1 MLIKLLKSRTGI
13 QTDMQ
18 QICKMK
24 NKMFQ
29 TDMQQICKLPVFFIE
44 F

>member
-1 MLIKLLKSRTGI
+1 M

-18 QICKMK
+18 QTCKAK
-24 NKMFQ
+24 NKKFQ
-29 TDMQQICKLPVFFIE
+29 TDMQQTCKLPVFFIE

>member
-1 MLIKLLKSRTGI
+1 M

-18 QICKMK
+18 QTCKTK
-24 NKMFQ
+24 NKKFQ
-29 TDMQQICKLPVFFIE
+29 TDMQQTCKLPVFFIE